1 MSAPARPG
9 CAIMPGMV
17 SAVMTSVWIEARRG
31 GLPALLAGLWL
42 VALGA
47 AELAAAL
54 VPTGSHETRLLVFA
68 ALARPFT
75 AFVLAVFVVGSL
87 RREADDRVQPW
98 LLACDRPRHHYLAG
112 RALGAVG
119 LALAS
124 ALVLGL
130 LLVPFVPAAQVLVWC
145 IGLGCE
151 LLLVVL
157 LAQAVA
163 LSIESPAVALAAV
176 ALTYLLARMID
187 ALRLLARAPLLEG
200 AGGWLD
206 LVATGLDALAFVLP
220 ALARFAPSDWLIAPA
235 PPFAALSFLLPQT
248 LISAL
253 LLWACMQVD
262 FARRTW

>member
-1 MSAPARPG
+1 
-9 CAIMPGMV
+9 MPLMV
-17 SAVMTSVWIEARRG
+17 SAVMLSVWIEARRG

-47 AELAAAL
+47 AELAASL
-54 VPTGSHETRLLVFA
+54 VPTASHEVRLLTFA
-68 ALARPFT
+68 AFARPLT

-112 RALGAVG
+112 RALGAAG

-124 ALVLGL
+124 ALALGL
-130 LLVPFVPAAQVLVWC
+130 LLIPFVPAGAVLLWST
-145 IGLGCE
+145 GLGCE

-163 LSIESPAVALAAV
+163 LAIESPAVALAAV
-176 ALTYLLARMID
+176 ALSYLLARALD

-200 AGGWLD
+200 GGDWLG
-206 LVATGLDALAFVLP
+206 LATLGLDALAWVMP
-220 ALARFAPSDWLIAPA
+220 ALARYAPGGWLLAPE
-235 PPFAALSFLLPQT
+235 PPFIALAYVLPQT
-248 LISAL
+248 GISAL
-253 LLWACMQVD
+253 LLWACMRVD